1 MNKNLKISVITV
13 TKNSE
18 KFLEENIDSM
28 NNQTYKNF
36 EHIII
41 DGKSTDRTVEIIK
54 KHKDKIDYWVSE
66 PDKGLYDAMNKG
78 IEVSTGD
85 IIGILNSDDIY
96 FSDAL
101 KIVNHYFS
109 EQENL
114 DFLFGTVEKHKLM
127 HGYYPDKIKW
137 TFGFYTTHSVGF
149 FIKKSSQMEIGFYDT
164 RYKYSADYDLFYKMI
179 VKKKMIGVAT
189 KKNEI
194 FGKFRQGGLSSKIK
208 YLDFLIENN
217 KIRINNGQNPL
228 FVYIIF
234 ILRLL
239 RNFKNLFKKNEKLS
253 FSKCNHNL

>member
-1 MNKNLKISVITV
+1 LNKNFKISVITV

-18 KFLEENIDSM
+18 KFLEENINSLK
-28 NNQTYKNF
+28 NQTYQNF

-41 DGKSTDRTVEIIK
+41 DGKSTDGTVDIIK
-54 KHKDKIDYWVSE
+54 KHNEKIDYWISE

-96 FSDAL
+96 YSDAL
-101 KIVNHYFS
+101 RIVNHYFS
-109 EQENL
+109 QQENL

-127 HGYYPDKIKW
+127 HGYHPEKIKW

-179 VKKKMIGVAT
+179 VKKKMIGIAT
-189 KKNEI
+189 KKKEI
-194 FGKFRQGGLSSKIK
+194 LGKFRQGGLSSRIK
-208 YLDFLIENN
+208 YLDFLKENN
-217 KIRINNGQNPL
+217 KIRINNGQNSL
-228 FVYIIF
+228 FVYTIF

-239 RNFKNLFKKNEKLS
+239 RNFKNLFK
-253 FSKCNHNL
+253 

>member
-1 MNKNLKISVITV
+1 MKKNFKISVITV

-18 KFLEENIDSM
+18 KFLEENINSLK
-28 NNQTYKNF
+28 NQTYKNF

-41 DGKSTDRTVEIIK
+41 DGNSTDRTVEIIK
-54 KHKDKIDYWVSE
+54 KNKDKIDYWVSE
-66 PDKGLYDAMNKG
+66 PDEGLYDAMNKG
-78 IEVSTGD
+78 IKACTGD

-96 FSDAL
+96 FSEAL
-101 KIVNHYFS
+101 KFVNQYFT

-127 HGYYPDKIKW
+127 HGYYPEKIKW

-149 FIKKSSQMEIGFYDT
+149 FIKKSSQMKIGFYDT

-179 VKKKMIGVAT
+179 VKKKMFGIAT

-194 FGKFRQGGLSSKIK
+194 FGKFRQGGLSSRIK
-208 YLDFLIENN
+208 YLDFLKENN

-234 ILRLL
+234 VLRLL
-239 RNFKNLFKKNEKLS
+239 RNFKNLFK
-253 FSKCNHNL
+253 

>member
-114 DFLFGTVEKHKLM
+114 DFLFGTVEKYKLL
-127 HGYYPDKIKW
+127 HGFYPNKIKW

-149 FIKKSSQMEIGFYDT
+149 FIKKSSQDILGLYDT
-164 RYKYSADYDLFYKMI
+164 QYKYSADYDLFYRMI
-179 VKKKMIGVAT
+179 VKKKMIGKAT
-189 KKNEI
+189 KKDEI
-194 FGKFRQGGLSSKIK
+194 LGKFRQGGLSSRIS
-208 YLDFLIENN
+208 YLDFLKENN
-217 KIRINNGQNPL
+217 RIRINNGQNV
-228 FVYIIF
+228 FIVYLIF

-239 RNFKNLFKKNEKLS
+239 RNFKNLFK
-253 FSKCNHNL
+253 

>member
-1 MNKNLKISVITV
+1 MKKNFKISVITV

-18 KFLEENIDSM
+18 KFLEENINSLK
-28 NNQTYKNF
+28 NQTYKNF

-41 DGKSTDRTVEIIK
+41 DGNSTDRTVEIIK
-54 KHKDKIDYWVSE
+54 KNKDKIDYWVSE
-66 PDKGLYDAMNKG
+66 PDEGLYDAMNKG
-78 IEVSTGD
+78 IKACTGD

-96 FSDAL
+96 FSEAL
-101 KIVNHYFS
+101 KFVNQYFT

-127 HGYYPDKIKW
+127 HGYYPEKIKW

-149 FIKKSSQMEIGFYDT
+149 FIKKSSQMKIGFYDT

-179 VKKKMIGVAT
+179 VKKKMFGIAT
-189 KKNEI
+189 KKDEI
-194 FGKFRQGGLSSKIK
+194 FGKFRQGGLSSRIK
-208 YLDFLIENN
+208 YLDFLKENN

-234 ILRLL
+234 VLRLL
-239 RNFKNLFKKNEKLS
+239 RNFKNLFK
-253 FSKCNHNL
+253 